1 MHVHRIPRSH
11 MWSRGCFA
19 SECAIDRNLYERLKV
34 HRTVK
39 SRFLMSRISVIVL
52 NIISKIKCQA
62 IWVVTTAKITEVMTM
77 FFNYFTLLH
86 WFRYPRNGVSN
97 SLIVQVALTLPKQ
110 PHPEIARNGVSNILI
125 VQVAWTLPTALLAER
140 LRRYVQVVVFSEGVG
155 SIPTECIFLPPL
167 IYATHVNKKNT
178 LRMCM

>member
-1 MHVHRIPRSH
+1 MELFVTLLHPMHVHRIPRSH

-19 SECAIDRNLYERLKV
+19 SEYAIDRNLYERLKV
-34 HRTVK
+34 HWTVK

-97 SLIVQVALTLPKQ
+97 SLIVQVALTLP
-110 PHPEIARNGVSNILI
+110 
-125 VQVAWTLPTALLAER
+125 TALLAER